1 MTQHLAEQSWWSAR
15 APFIVFL
22 TLFTLVLIAVNVPSS
37 DGQAIAAWVQ
47 AGGSMLAIYGAY
59 QVGAK
64 QSHAAIAAVMEAQ
77 RVETKNRKI
86 GQFAVVQA
94 AFTHAQQIGAA
105 LDNDDDN
112 LSLYGV
118 YNKIVTRRIS
128 KALARI
134 PTHEVGSEVGVRAL
148 LSMADQFL
156 LLEQALEVYLAGP
169 WKHPQMQL
177 GLEQYQAPAF
187 HKEREEL
194 VTTGTRVLA
203 GNARRH
209 LRRISEDY
217 DSVKDAMFAPEIES

>member
-1 MTQHLAEQSWWSAR
+1 MRQHIAEQSWWRAR
-15 APFIVFL
+15 APFIVLL
-22 TLFTLVLIAVNVPSS
+22 TLSILTLLAVIVPNSE
-37 DGQAIAAWVQ
+37 GQAVAAWVQ

-64 QSHAAIAAVMEAQ
+64 QSRAAIEAVTEAQ
-77 RVETKNRKI
+77 RVATRNRKI

-94 AFTHAQQIGAA
+94 ALTHAQQIGEA
-105 LDNDDDN
+105 LDNDDDK

-118 YNKIVTRRIS
+118 YDKIVTRRIS

-134 PTHEVGSEVGVRAL
+134 PTHEVGSEAGVRAL

-169 WKHPQMQL
+169 WNHPKIQL
-177 GLEQYQAPAF
+177 SLAQYEAPGF
-187 HKEREEL
+187 HKEREQL
-194 VTTGTRVLA
+194 VATGIKVLA
-203 GNARRH
+203 GNARTH

-217 DSVKDAMFAPEIES
+217 DSVKDAMFISEIES